1 MLNELMEAIGYD
13 NMLKTI
19 KDLVDTSNSL
29 YIKIPIDR
37 LIEDK
42 DFVVV
47 GKEPK
52 VDQLEQ
58 LKWFKARECLNKY
71 IAPNKAIVQGDEYI
85 YPKTVS
91 STHENCIIFNWDK
104 FLKHKNTTKD
114 IGLSLQNLISEFLS
128 TLDKKDFLEYYTKNI
143 DNIIQF
149 INKNE
154 LNKIMLKMFIDV
166 DEEKYKR
173 DYTKYLK
180 NKWFDNDTLHEI
192 NNKTHGRLS
201 QFYTINAKKPYLSHM
216 LKVTDEI
223 HLITEKEALDTFYL
237 KRYMD
242 VVKFQKIDYGIG
254 NIVFDMEF
262 NSSTKKYYINFYK
275 NNPYKVIDD
284 LRDNIHIENV
294 VSSKKSKEKVITKYS
309 ELLKYILQLTDFK
322 IKGHYSEKDNTED
335 KFKTFATMY
344 FRHLIDLNDGNF
356 NAFKSIYKNMMK
368 NLLKLYIYDEDI
380 YKITNIINFDVCMTD
395 YLFKSNLKEEIKGM
409 MDKIRNKI
417 VKNEKVYVIE
427 NDMEFY
433 ILCGQLAKFLKSKTK
448 TDKITNRLFY
458 EYNMATRTK
467 RLVDILQRDKKDLD
481 YDNNNNNSR
490 SGKILSAI
498 NIYHTENEKT
508 MKKIDKIRFNIG
520 LYYGE
525 NLLYATNKK
534 DESKEG
540 EN

>member
-1 MLNELMEAIGYD
+1 MEAIGYD

-71 IAPNKAIVQGDEYI
+71 IAPNKAIVQGTKYK
-85 YPKTVS
+85 YPKMVS
-91 STHENCIIFNWDK
+91 STHENCIIFNWDN

-114 IGLSLQNLISEFLS
+114 INLSLQNLISEFLS

-143 DNIIQF
+143 DNIVQF

-154 LNKIMLKMFIDV
+154 LNKIMLKIFIDV
-166 DEEKYKR
+166 EEEKCER
-173 DYTKYLK
+173 DYAEYLK
-180 NKWFDNDTLHEI
+180 SKLFDNDTIHKI
-192 NNKTHGRLS
+192 NDKTYGRLS
-201 QFYTINAKKPYLSHM
+201 QFYTMNSKKPYLSHM
-216 LKVTDEI
+216 LKITDEI
-223 HLITEKEALDTFYL
+223 HLVDEKEVLNTFYL
-237 KRYMD
+237 KQYMD

-284 LRDNIHIENV
+284 LRDNIYIENV
-294 VSSKKSKEKVITKYS
+294 TSNKKSKEKVITKYS
-309 ELLKYILQLTDFK
+309 ELSKYILQLTDFK
-322 IKGHYSEKDNTED
+322 IKGYYSEKDSTEGR
-335 KFKTFATMY
+335 FKTFATMY
-344 FRHLIDLNDGNF
+344 FKHLKDLNNSNF
-356 NAFKSIYKNMMK
+356 NTFKSIYKSMMK
-368 NLLKLYIYDEDI
+368 NMLKLYIYDEDT
-380 YKITNIINFDVCMTD
+380 YKIINIINFDVCMTD

-467 RLVDILQRDKKDLD
+467 RLVDILQRDKEKLD
-481 YDNNNNNSR
+481 YNNNNSSR
-490 SGKILSAI
+490 SGRILSAI
-498 NIYHTENEKT
+498 NIYYTENEKT
-508 MKKIDKIRFNIG
+508 LKKIDKIRFNIG

-534 DESKEG
+534 DENKKG

>member
-71 IAPNKAIVQGDEYI
+71 IAPNKAIVQGTKYK
-85 YPKTVS
+85 YPKMVS
-91 STHENCIIFNWDK
+91 STHENCIIFNWDN

-114 IGLSLQNLISEFLS
+114 INLSLQNLISEFLS

-143 DNIIQF
+143 DNIVQF

-154 LNKIMLKMFIDV
+154 LNKIMLKIFIDV
-166 DEEKYKR
+166 EEEKCER
-173 DYTKYLK
+173 DYAEYLK
-180 NKWFDNDTLHEI
+180 SKLFDNDTIHKI
-192 NNKTHGRLS
+192 NDKTYGRLS
-201 QFYTINAKKPYLSHM
+201 QFYTMNSKKPYLSHM
-216 LKVTDEI
+216 LKITDEI
-223 HLITEKEALDTFYL
+223 HLVDEKEVLNTFYL
-237 KRYMD
+237 KQYMD

-284 LRDNIHIENV
+284 LRDNIYIENV
-294 VSSKKSKEKVITKYS
+294 TSNKKSKEKVITKYS
-309 ELLKYILQLTDFK
+309 ELSKYILQLTDFK
-322 IKGHYSEKDNTED
+322 IKGYYSEKDSTEGR
-335 KFKTFATMY
+335 FKTFATMY
-344 FRHLIDLNDGNF
+344 FKHLKDLNNSNF
-356 NAFKSIYKNMMK
+356 NTFKSIYKSMMK
-368 NLLKLYIYDEDI
+368 NMLKLYIYDEDT
-380 YKITNIINFDVCMTD
+380 YKIINIINFDVCMTD

-467 RLVDILQRDKKDLD
+467 RLVDILQRDKEKLD
-481 YDNNNNNSR
+481 YNNNNSSR
-490 SGKILSAI
+490 SGRILSAI
-498 NIYHTENEKT
+498 NIYYTENEKT
-508 MKKIDKIRFNIG
+508 LKKIDKIRFNIG

-534 DESKEG
+534 DENKKG